1 MSAIERGFDRLNFL
15 PDSLR
20 DALRRRLRELGGLA
34 LIVLAGLLALALA
47 TWSVQ
52 DPSLSHATNTPA
64 RNLFGVP
71 GAIVAD
77 LLTDRKSVV

>member
-1 MSAIERGFDRLNFL
+1 MAAIERGFDGLNFL

-34 LIVLAGLLALALA
+34 LIVIAGLLALALA
-47 TWSVQ
+47 TWSVK

-64 RNLFGVP
+64 RN
-71 GAIVAD
+71 
-77 LLTDRKSVV
+77 